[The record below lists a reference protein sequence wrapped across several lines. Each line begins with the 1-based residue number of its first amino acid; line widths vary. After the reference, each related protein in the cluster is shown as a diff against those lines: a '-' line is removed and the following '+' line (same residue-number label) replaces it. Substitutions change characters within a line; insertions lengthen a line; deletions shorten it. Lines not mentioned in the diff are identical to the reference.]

1 MPDPA
6 LYLAFI
12 AAVTVLVVLPGPNVA
27 LIVANSLAH
36 GPKYGLVTVAGTSS
50 AMIVQLALTVV
61 GVAGLLSSIADW
73 FEWLRWIG
81 VSYLVYLGARAW
93 FAPSH
98 IVNVVAQPKSFTEIY
113 MRGFLV
119 SLTNPKTLLFYAAF
133 LPQFVTPTAAE
144 PIDQI
149 LMLSVTFVLIAACLD
164 GLWAL
169 LAGRLRLLLNS
180 RAKIRNRV
188 AGALLVAAGIG
199 LALARRT

>member
-6 LYLAFI
+6 LYFAFI

-36 GPKYGLVTVAGTSS
+36 GPKYGLMTVAGTTS
-50 AMIVQLALTVV
+50 AMVIQLALTVL
-61 GVAGLLSSIADW
+61 GVAGLLSSIAHW

-81 VSYLVYLGARAW
+81 VAYLVYLGVRTWA
-93 FAPSH
+93 APSD
-98 IVNVVAQPKSFTEIY
+98 IVNVAAQPKSFMEIY
-113 MRGFLV
+113 LRGFLV

-133 LPQFVTPTAAE
+133 LPQFITPAE
-144 PIDQI
+144 QPMAQ
-149 LMLSVTFVLIAACLD
+149 LLTLSVTFLLITVSLD

-169 LAGRLRLLLNS
+169 LAGRLRSILNR
-180 RAKIRNRV
+180 RAKIRNCV